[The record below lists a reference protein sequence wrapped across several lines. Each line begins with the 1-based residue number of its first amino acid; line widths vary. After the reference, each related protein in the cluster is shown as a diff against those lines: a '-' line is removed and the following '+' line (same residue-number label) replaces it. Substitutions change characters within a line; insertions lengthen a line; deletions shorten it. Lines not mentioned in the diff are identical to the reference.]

1 MREYVNLLC
10 NYVYPNIYLSNYGYN
25 KPPILF
31 RSLRSRQRADDRY
44 RYQGCDHVGQ
54 LREESSQ
61 QPRVSLSYQPTR
73 AKCGSSLVVRR
84 WVIIIR

>member
-54 LREESSQ
+54 LREES
-61 QPRVSLSYQPTR
+61 RVSNLGCHSRTNQHVQSAAVPSWYVGGLS
-73 AKCGSSLVVRR
+73 
-84 WVIIIR
+84 